1 MLVWTSGR
9 VFWLHTGAE
18 VSVLRFEGLIWPSV
32 EVYSRFEGL
41 VAR

>member
-9 VFWLHTGAE
+9 ASGSTRGAE

>member
-1 MLVWTSGR
+1 MLVWTSGSTR
-9 VFWLHTGAE
+9 GAE

>member
-1 MLVWTSGR
+1 MLVWTSAGPSGSTR
-9 VFWLHTGAE
+9 GAE